1 MSNYRKRDVINDQE
15 INTFETIE
23 INKIKMNIVPK
34 RRRKLKLVLM
44 VPLFLLAFIIGVNL
58 LGGDNRTVNP
68 ALEGFELAEFNPIS
82 ISDLPVP
89 LQGVSR
95 FVTQSN
101 LMFLS
106 NSKSVSNFLSFD
118 DEPDVTGNGQ
128 LELEKIIEN
137 QEMIDEATEIFDN
150 LYENIMY
157 LTLDE
162 VSSFDDTNEYYFVVN
177 EDGTYVLTL
186 QVETE
191 DNGIAAI
198 EALTFYQ
205 DGEYFYQVTYQV
217 DSDEE
222 TALFKIVYNQD
233 NTKKYQYARHTADGK
248 FAETYVAVE
257 QLEDYTNVVAI
268 HEFDN
273 VEYEIVGNANDDHGV
288 IFIDYED
295 ENGKGSSVEYYNQDG
310 ALLKHEW
317 GLDNLDIFN
326 QFLDELF
333 IDIDANP
340 EAELKNLIDSI
351 PSFDSPETF
360 VIEFSILDA
369 ALATTTEV
377 DATLI
382 VEESTTYNITYA
394 YNNFLY
400 TKQGSAFNS
409 GDTIYHMTA
418 HEVNGEVVTVTYSA
432 LYQLPEAIEAPNGES
447 YYVFNRYMAKYI
459 EAAEGYT
466 ITEQPS
472 GKYILVND
480 ELSGELGGQIEIEI
494 EVENY
499 FVDGAETPV
508 TIFQHTCDV
517 QFENIIFTEM
527 DIVNAAKTNLDALY
541 LELVPTQEELNTHFV
556 SIDLSMFE

>member
-1 MSNYRKRDVINDQE
+1 MSKYRKKDVINDQE
-15 INTFETIE
+15 IDAFETIE
-23 INKIKMNIVPK
+23 INKIKMNSVPK
-34 RRRKLKLVLM
+34 TRKRLKLVLI
-44 VPLFLLAFIIGVNL
+44 VPLVLLAFIIGLNV

-89 LQGVSR
+89 LQGVNR

-101 LMFLS
+101 LMFLNNTTS
-106 NSKSVSNFLSFD
+106 SLTFE

-137 QEMIDEATEIFDN
+137 QEMMDEATEIFDN
-150 LYENIMY
+150 LYENILY

-162 VSSFDDTNEYYFVVN
+162 VALFDETNEYFFVVN
-177 EDGTYVLTL
+177 EDGTYILTL

-191 DNGIAAI
+191 KDGLVAI

-205 DGEYFYQVTYQV
+205 DDEYFYQVTYQV
-217 DSDEE
+217 ESEEE

-233 NTKKYQYARHTADGK
+233 NTKKYQYARHASNEQT
-248 FAETYVAVE
+248 AETYVSVE
-257 QLEDYTNVVAI
+257 QLEEYTNVVAI
-268 HEFDN
+268 HKFGN

-288 IFIDYED
+288 IFIDYENED
-295 ENGKGSSVEYYNQDG
+295 GKGSSVEYYNEEG

-333 IDIDANP
+333 VDIDNNP
-340 EAELKNLIDSI
+340 DAELKNLSDEI
-351 PSFDSPETF
+351 PGFESPETF
-360 VIEFSILDA
+360 VIEIATLDI
-369 ALATTTEV
+369 ALARTTEV
-377 DATLI
+377 EATLRVDENI
-382 VEESTTYNITYA
+382 EYDITYA
-394 YNNFLY
+394 YNNFFY
-400 TKQGSAFNS
+400 SKANSTFIS

-418 HEVNGEVVTVTYSA
+418 HEVNGAVVEITFSA

-459 EAAEGYT
+459 EAAEGYA
-466 ITEQPS
+466 ISEQPN
-472 GKYILVND
+472 GNYVLIND
-480 ELSGELGGQIEIEI
+480 ALSGELGGQIEIEI
-494 EVENY
+494 NVDTY
-499 FVDGAETPV
+499 YVDGVETPV

-517 QFENIIFTEM
+517 QFENLVFSEM
-527 DIVNAAKTNLDALY
+527 DTVNAAKTNLNVLY
-541 LELVPTQEELNTHFV
+541 EELVPTQEEIDEHFQ